1 MALSIRLSNPDFD
14 HVQIIIDH
22 KKLEALEN
30 ALDYSSR
37 ALELSISD
45 LEKLSL
51 IDGVMQTGIN
61 ATIARESIE
70 TYKKAIE
77 IIEELSAA
85 IYNHLLGF
93 SSEEWHKNAI
103 DRHRAKAAS
112 R

>member
-1 MALSIRLSNPDFD
+1 MTLSIHLSNAGYD
-14 HVQIIIDH
+14 HAKIIIDN
-22 KKLEALEN
+22 KKLEALDS

-37 ALELSISD
+37 ALELQISD

-77 IIEELSAA
+77 IIEELSGK
-85 IYNHLLGF
+85 IYDHLSGWG
-93 SSEEWHKNAI
+93 SEQYRE
-103 DRHRAKAAS
+103 AAS

>member
-1 MALSIRLSNPDFD
+1 MTLSIHLSNAGYD
-14 HVQIIIDH
+14 HAKIIIDN
-22 KKLEALEN
+22 KKLEALDS

-37 ALELSISD
+37 ALELMIKD

-77 IIEELSAA
+77 IIEELSGK
-85 IYNHLLGF
+85 IYDHLSGWG
-93 SSEEWHKNAI
+93 SEQYRE
-103 DRHRAKAAS
+103 AAS